1 MADKKK
7 PAGALS
13 IVAIIAVSVVAALA
27 GAASE
32 AVIMPSLSAEKSG
45 DASEAAANHDD
56 EKHAKA
62 GHDADAGKG
71 AGKDVDEALSKT
83 TFVPLEPITVSLMD
97 DRRTRVR
104 VVSIAL
110 LPADLLPEKDALVA
124 QLQEDIAAYLRTLSI
139 GDIDSGIGLSYLRD
153 DFAEIIKVR
162 SNNPKARLMIAGI
175 ITE

>member
-1 MADKKK
+1 
-7 PAGALS
+7 
-13 IVAIIAVSVVAALA
+13 VVAALA

-32 AVIMPSLSAEKSG
+32 VVIMPSLSAEKSG
-45 DASEAAANHDD
+45 DASEGAPNHDG

-62 GHDADAGKG
+62 GHYGDAGKG
-71 AGKDVDEALSKT
+71 ASEDVGEALSKT

-97 DRRTRVR
+97 DQRRRVR

-153 DFAEIIKVR
+153 DFEDIIKVR

-175 ITE
+175 IIE